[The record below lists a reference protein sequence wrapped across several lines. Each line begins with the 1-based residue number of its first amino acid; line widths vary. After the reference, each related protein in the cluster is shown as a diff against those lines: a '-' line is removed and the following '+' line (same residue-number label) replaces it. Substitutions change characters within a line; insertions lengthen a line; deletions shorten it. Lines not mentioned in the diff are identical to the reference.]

1 MNWEAIGAVVEIA
14 GAFGVIATLIFLG
27 VQIRQSSMATM
38 AATFDAILAEWRQL
52 ERSSFIEHPENIRVF
67 ADGLKDYTSLELND
81 QRLFN
86 YIMNQYALFIE
97 NMIQQHRHNNIQYS
111 QLAPWVNYFSMLI
124 RSQGG
129 NIWCLQYKKIL
140 SRTLTETMDE
150 HLVKNSTRPNIID
163 LVPYFFG
170 IEQDPTKDDDI

>member
-52 ERSSFIEHPENIRVF
+52 ERNSFIEHPENIRVF
-67 ADGLKDYTSLELND
+67 ADGLSDFANLELND

-86 YIMNQYALFIE
+86 YIMSQYALFIE
-97 NMIQQHRHNNIQYS
+97 NMIQQHQH
-111 QLAPWVNYFSMLI
+111 
-124 RSQGG
+124 
-129 NIWCLQYKKIL
+129 LQPQFL
-140 SRTLTETMDE
+140 D
-150 HLVKNSTRPNIID
+150 
-163 LVPYFFG
+163 
-170 IEQDPTKDDDI
+170 